1 MKDIFIADAH
11 LKSPSDDNYIQFVR
25 FLKRNRGD
33 IRTLILLGD
42 IFEFWMG
49 YRYCVYSAYLPLL
62 HELHALKLEGTEIV
76 MVEGNHDFN
85 VGHFF
90 TETLGA
96 RVIPDGACINLG
108 ETRIWVEHG
117 DLINPSRTYLWIR
130 KLFRSRGARILNRII
145 HPDLLWKFAAHL
157 GKWSKKQRAHQDNT
171 TTHNCKETQ
180 TCSSVPQEKIIAAA
194 HRRLEMGC
202 DALVCGH
209 FHCSWQHLQTQPQI
223 TVVGEWGELG
233 TYAEHHQG
241 IFTIRQFAKPVT
253 ADPED

>member
-11 LKSPSDDNYIQFVR
+11 LKKPSDANYIQLLK
-25 FLKRNRGD
+25 FLKQNRGD

-62 HELHALKLEGTEIV
+62 HELQALRLKGTEIV

-85 VGHFF
+85 VGPFF

-96 RVIPDGACINLG
+96 RVIPDGACITLG
-108 ETRIWVEHG
+108 KTRIWVEHG
-117 DLINPSRTYLWIR
+117 DLINPDRKYLWVR

-145 HPDLLWKFAAHL
+145 HPDLLWNIAAHL
-157 GKWSKKQRAHQDNT
+157 GKWSKKQRTHHDNVPM
-171 TTHNCKETQ
+171 EE
-180 TCSSVPQEKIIAAA
+180 SSTASDCASIPQNKIIAAA
-194 HRRLEMGC
+194 RQRHKMGC

-209 FHCSWQHLQTQPQI
+209 FHCSWQQLSPQPQI
-223 TVVGEWGELG
+223 TVVGEWGDLG
-233 TYAEHHQG
+233 TYVEHHAG
-241 IFTIRQFAKPVT
+241 FFEIHQFSTPIT
-253 ADPED
+253 ADPGD

>member
-11 LKSPSDDNYIQFVR
+11 LKNPSDENYIQLLK
-25 FLKRNRGD
+25 FLKQNRSE

-49 YRYCVYSAYLPLL
+49 YRSCVYSAYLPLL
-62 HELHALKLEGTEIV
+62 HELHAQKLEGTEIV

-96 RVIPDGACINLG
+96 RVIPDGACISLG

-117 DLINPSRTYLWIR
+117 DLINPRRTYLWLR
-130 KLFRSRGARILNRII
+130 RLFRSRAARILNRII
-145 HPDLLWKFAAHL
+145 HPDLLWEFATYL
-157 GKWSKKQRAHQDNT
+157 GKWSKKQRAHQNNA
-171 TTHNCKETQ
+171 TTHNCKKTQ
-180 TCSSVPQEKIIAAA
+180 TRSSIPREKIIAAA
-194 HRRLEMGC
+194 HRRLETGC
-202 DALVCGH
+202 DAVVCGH
-209 FHCSWQHLQTQPQI
+209 FHSSWQQLSAQPQI
-223 TVVGEWGELG
+223 TVVGEWGNLG
-233 TYAEHHQG
+233 TYAEHHAG
-241 IFTIRQFAKPVT
+241 IIKIYHFYTQST